1 MELPPAVFGNIQ
13 APLMQRPAL
22 TKPAP
27 WAPPIWKA
35 SDFLACEE
43 VNLYPLTTP
52 EMLALAY
59 IKHKRDYV
67 MRGGFSLL
75 NNFAGRHRAGK
86 SIFSAC
92 MGSLWDSDFLMNM
105 EARIV
110 QDHKEFLDLIER
122 FDSHH
127 IRGGVIMVD
136 EAGVSMGSS
145 DWFEN
150 WMKALTKTVQTFGY
164 LHPVVNFV
172 APVRDF
178 IDSRLRRMSH
188 TYIEMS
194 RYNNEYSVATPYD
207 MKYSTIR
214 NKYYYAKPIIKMD
227 GRRIRLRRILFSM
240 PPASFM
246 ERYANI
252 EQARK
257 PEMMAS
263 LRSDLAKSEIKKQK
277 DEVDLEKVVA
287 MVAKNYTLYE
297 SKRSK
302 PDAIILDENKIEF
315 GHKVPQRL
323 AKYIKGQAE
332 GLLKNAQHE
341 VRAKIETLADD
352 AKRKG
357 KKPATNL

>member
-1 MELPPAVFGNIQ
+1 M
-13 APLMQRPAL
+13 
-22 TKPAP
+22 
-27 WAPPIWKA
+27 A
-35 SDFLACEE
+35 SEE
-43 VNLYPLTTP
+43 VRIYPLTTP

-86 SIFSAC
+86 SIFAAC
-92 MGSLWDSDFLMNM
+92 MGALWDEDFLKNM
-105 EARIV
+105 ESRIV
-110 QDHKEFLDLIER
+110 QDHREFLDTIEK

-145 DWFEN
+145 DWFEL

-164 LHPVVNFV
+164 LHPVINFV

-227 GRRIRLRRILFSM
+227 GRRIRLRKITFSM
-240 PPASFM
+240 PPDSFM
-246 ERYANI
+246 ERYQRI
-252 EQARK
+252 EQSRK
-257 PEMMAS
+257 PEMLAS
-263 LRSDLAKSEIKKQK
+263 LRNDLAKSEIKKQK
-277 DEVDLEKVVA
+277 DEVDLDAVVQ
-287 MVAKNYTLYE
+287 MVAKNQTLYA

-302 PDAIILDENKIEF
+302 PDNIILDENKIEF
-315 GHKVPQRL
+315 GQKVPQRL

-332 GLLKNAQHE
+332 GILKRKHDEIRGQ
-341 VRAKIETLADD
+341 IESMNDD

-357 KKPATNL
+357 QPIKEKKG